1 MVENLLP
8 SAFPEAP
15 PRQGSAARFRVVPQR
30 RLAAVVAFD
39 GTRPQLE
46 QLLGIRL
53 AEPSRMVLAADGDR
67 WLWAGPDRWLAMR
80 DAHEAGEVRDSG
92 HVTFAESLATRL
104 AGLAAVADQSD
115 GLVIV
120 AVQGEA
126 ASAALAKLLPID
138 LHPRAFG
145 ADATALTLA
154 GHIGV
159 QVWRITD
166 GFELA
171 CFRSLATALLQALEV
186 ACLAFW
192 PENSDKKSQ

>member
-1 MVENLLP
+1 MAENPLYP
-8 SAFPEAP
+8 IFPEAP
-15 PRQGSAARFRVVPQR
+15 PRQGSAPRFRVVPQR
-30 RLAAVVAFD
+30 RLAAVAAFD
-39 GTRPQLE
+39 GARPQLE
-46 QLLGIRL
+46 QILGMRL
-53 AEPSRMVLAADGDR
+53 AEPSRTVLAEDGDR
-67 WLWAGPDRWLAMR
+67 WLWAGPERWLAMR
-80 DAHEAGEVRDSG
+80 DVREAGEAGDLA
-92 HVTFAESLATRL
+92 FAESLATRL

-126 ASAALAKLLPID
+126 AAAALTKLLPID

-159 QVWRITD
+159 QVWRIAD

-171 CFRSLATALLQALEV
+171 CFRSLATALLEALEG

-192 PENSDKKSQ
+192 SENSA